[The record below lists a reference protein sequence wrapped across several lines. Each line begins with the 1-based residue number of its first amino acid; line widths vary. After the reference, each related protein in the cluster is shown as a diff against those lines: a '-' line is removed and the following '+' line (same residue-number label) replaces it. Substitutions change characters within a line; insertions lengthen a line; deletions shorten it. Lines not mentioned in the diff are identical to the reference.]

1 MAYRAASIEW
11 SLLSGISSIQA
22 PFLSR
27 MYSFKVNSAK
37 VKGHRSESMTISRKP
52 VSHSCMTGWKGSE
65 VGTRVVGT
73 RVGSAF
79 HFLLSYRSPLPDKSI
94 HAAKAKRRTESQIHH
109 VVQCDIGQQIP
120 FEDDGNRRFVP
131 DLERL
136 LVERRTYPCFPCMNE
151 NTSPCSSTERT
162 FAFKAFQ
169 VLN

>member
-1 MAYRAASIEW
+1 
-11 SLLSGISSIQA
+11 
-22 PFLSR
+22 
-27 MYSFKVNSAK
+27 
-37 VKGHRSESMTISRKP
+37 
-52 VSHSCMTGWKGSE
+52 MTGNGLNARIECHAMSEMQWKDIEGKDRIWSCVKRFRE
-65 VGTRVVGT
+65 APNGVLPLEASRIPLETICYIHQGHQVGT

-79 HFLLSYRSPLPDKSI
+79 HFLLPYRSPLPDKSI

-120 FEDDGNRRFVP
+120 FGDDGSRRFVP